1 MKSISKS
8 YIFLFL
14 ASSAVAGT
22 LIKEISLDRKTKILF
37 YKEPPSIKSIFADGK
52 SDLTSVNCTIIPL

>member
-8 YIFLFL
+8 YILLLL

-22 LIKEISLDRKTKILF
+22 LKEISLDHKTTILV
-37 YKEPPSIKSIFADGK
+37 YKEPPSIKSIFA
-52 SDLTSVNCTIIPL
+52 TSTVAVRCKKGYTIP